1 MVVIVVVVVMVA
13 VVVVAEVV
21 LVVIAVT
28 MSDDMLG
35 YWQWSIIHC
44 MRVIRCRKPQ
54 LVSCKPVVLVVVLV
68 VVVVKV

>member
-35 YWQWSIIHC
+35 YWHWSIINC
-44 MRVIRCRKPQ
+44 MRVIRRRKPQ
-54 LVSCKPVVLVVVLV
+54 LVGCKPVVLVVV
-68 VVVVKV
+68 